1 MLRLP
6 ILILTNFLFKKL
18 EYFMHNKEIIQLDDS
33 LLYGQGSH
41 KKCFLHPHN
50 KNLCI
55 KIAYNEGGQKD
66 LIREIN
72 YIDVLKRRHKDY
84 SILPKYFGKVNTNLG
99 TGYVFEIIRDYNNG
113 RTQTLEDFITDLNL
127 FSQNYSLIVRLLK
140 ELKEKLYKNEIITM
154 VLFPENIL
162 FQKTDEN
169 TYRVRI
175 VNDMGSAVLIPLEY
189 HFKYFA
195 HTKILRRWKMFLDVL
210 RSSKYYSNLSD
221 RLIEEIK

>member
-1 MLRLP
+1 
-6 ILILTNFLFKKL
+6 
-18 EYFMHNKEIIQLDDS
+18 MHNKEILKLDDT

-127 FSQNYSLIVRLLK
+127 FSQNYSLIVSL
-140 ELKEKLYKNEIITM
+140 LKEKLYKNEIITM

-169 TYRVRI
+169 NYRVRI

-210 RSSKYYSNLSD
+210 RNKYASHLSEK
-221 RLIEEIK
+221 LIEEIK

>member
-1 MLRLP
+1 MLDKQ
-6 ILILTNFLFKKL
+6 IL
-18 EYFMHNKEIIQLDDS
+18 QLDDT

-99 TGYVFEIIRDYNNG
+99 TGYVFEIIRDYNND

-169 TYRVRI
+169 NYRVRI

-195 HTKILRRWKMFLDVL
+195 HTKILRRLKMFLDVL
-210 RSSKYYSNLSD
+210 RNKYASHLSEK
-221 RLIEEIK
+221 LIEEIK

>member
-1 MLRLP
+1 
-6 ILILTNFLFKKL
+6 
-18 EYFMHNKEIIQLDDS
+18 MHNKEIIQLDDS

-195 HTKILRRWKMFLDVL
+195 HTKILRRLKMFLDVL
-210 RSSKYYSNLSD
+210 RNKYASHLSEK
-221 RLIEEIK
+221 LIEEIK

>member
-1 MLRLP
+1 
-6 ILILTNFLFKKL
+6 
-18 EYFMHNKEIIQLDDS
+18 MHNKEIIQLDDS

-50 KNLCI
+50 KI

-195 HTKILRRWKMFLDVL
+195 HTKILRRWKMFLEVL
-210 RSSKYYSNLSD
+210 RNKYASHLSEK
-221 RLIEEIK
+221 LIEEFK

>member
-1 MLRLP
+1 
-6 ILILTNFLFKKL
+6 
-18 EYFMHNKEIIQLDDS
+18 MHNKEIIQLDDS

-55 KIAYNEGGQKD
+55 KIAYNEGWQKD

-210 RSSKYYSNLSD
+210 RNKYASHLSEK
-221 RLIEEIK
+221 LIEEIK

>member
-1 MLRLP
+1 
-6 ILILTNFLFKKL
+6 
-18 EYFMHNKEIIQLDDS
+18 MHNKEILQLDDT

-72 YIDVLKRRHKDY
+72 YIDVLKRRRKDY

-169 TYRVRI
+169 TYHVRI

-210 RSSKYYSNLSD
+210 RNKYASHLSEK
-221 RLIEEIK
+221 LIEEIK

>member
-1 MLRLP
+1 
-6 ILILTNFLFKKL
+6 
-18 EYFMHNKEIIQLDDS
+18 MHNKQILQLDDT

-99 TGYVFEIIRDYNNG
+99 TGYVFEIIRDYNND

-154 VLFPENIL
+154 VLFHENIL

-169 TYRVRI
+169 NYRVRI

-210 RSSKYYSNLSD
+210 RNKYASHLSEK
-221 RLIEEIK
+221 LIEEIK

>member
-1 MLRLP
+1 MLDKQ
-6 ILILTNFLFKKL
+6 IL
-18 EYFMHNKEIIQLDDS
+18 QLDDT

-84 SILPKYFGKVNTNLG
+84 SILPKYYGKVNTNLG
-99 TGYVFEIIRDYNNG
+99 TGYVFEIIRDYNNS

-210 RSSKYYSNLSD
+210 RSSKYYSNFSD

>member
-1 MLRLP
+1 
-6 ILILTNFLFKKL
+6 
-18 EYFMHNKEIIQLDDS
+18 MHNKEIIQLDDS

-169 TYRVRI
+169 NYRVRI

-189 HFKYFA
+189 YFTHFAY
-195 HTKILRRWKMFLDVL
+195 TKIKRRWLKFLDVL
-210 RSSKYYSNLSD
+210 RNNYKSELTDK
-221 RLIEEIK
+221 LIQEIK

>member
-1 MLRLP
+1 
-6 ILILTNFLFKKL
+6 
-18 EYFMHNKEIIQLDDS
+18 MHNKEIIQLDDS

-140 ELKEKLYKNEIITM
+140 EKLYKNEIITM

-210 RSSKYYSNLSD
+210 RNKYASHLSEK
-221 RLIEEIK
+221 LIEEIK

>member
-1 MLRLP
+1 
-6 ILILTNFLFKKL
+6 
-18 EYFMHNKEIIQLDDS
+18 MHNKEIIQLDDS

-154 VLFPENIL
+154 VLF
-162 FQKTDEN
+162 QKTDEN

-210 RSSKYYSNLSD
+210 RNKYASHLSEK
-221 RLIEEIK
+221 LIEEIK

>member
-1 MLRLP
+1 
-6 ILILTNFLFKKL
+6 
-18 EYFMHNKEIIQLDDS
+18 MHNKEIIQLDDS
-33 LLYGQGSH
+33 LLYGQVSH

-140 ELKEKLYKNEIITM
+140 ELKEKLYKNE
-154 VLFPENIL
+154 N
-162 FQKTDEN
+162 
-169 TYRVRI
+169 
-175 VNDMGSAVLIPLEY
+175 
-189 HFKYFA
+189 
-195 HTKILRRWKMFLDVL
+195 
-210 RSSKYYSNLSD
+210 
-221 RLIEEIK
+221 RLIW

>member
-1 MLRLP
+1 
-6 ILILTNFLFKKL
+6 
-18 EYFMHNKEIIQLDDS
+18 MHNKEILKLDDT

-210 RSSKYYSNLSD
+210 RNKYASHLSENLLKKSNNKTFTKAS
-221 RLIEEIK
+221 LI

>member
-1 MLRLP
+1 MLDKQ
-6 ILILTNFLFKKL
+6 IL
-18 EYFMHNKEIIQLDDS
+18 QLDDT

-140 ELKEKLYKNEIITM
+140 ELKDKLYKNEIITM

-169 TYRVRI
+169 NYRVRI

-221 RLIEEIK
+221 KLIEEIK

>member
-1 MLRLP
+1 MQ
-6 ILILTNFLFKKL
+6 
-18 EYFMHNKEIIQLDDS
+18 NKEVIQLDDS

-55 KIAYNEGGQKD
+55 KIAYNQGGQKD

-84 SILPKYFGKVNTNLG
+84 SILPQYFGKVNTNLG

-127 FSQNYSLIVRLLK
+127 FSQNYSLIVCLLK

-175 VNDMGSAVLIPLEY
+175 VNDMVSAVLIPLEY

-195 HTKILRRWKMFLDVL
+195 HTKILRRWKMFLEVL
-210 RSSKYYSNLSD
+210 RNKYASHLSEK
-221 RLIEEIK
+221 LIEEIK

>member
-1 MLRLP
+1 
-6 ILILTNFLFKKL
+6 
-18 EYFMHNKEIIQLDDS
+18 MHNKEIIQLDDS

-195 HTKILRRWKMFLDVL
+195 HTNILRRWKMFLEVL
-210 RSSKYYSNLSD
+210 RNKYASHLSEK
-221 RLIEEIK
+221 LIEEIK

>member
-1 MLRLP
+1 MTVYYMDKVLTKNVFY
-6 ILILTNFLFKKL
+6 ILIIK
-18 EYFMHNKEIIQLDDS
+18 I
-33 LLYGQGSH
+33 
-41 KKCFLHPHN
+41 
-50 KNLCI
+50 CI

-210 RSSKYYSNLSD
+210 RNKYASHLSEK
-221 RLIEEIK
+221 LIEEIK

>member
-1 MLRLP
+1 
-6 ILILTNFLFKKL
+6 
-18 EYFMHNKEIIQLDDS
+18 MHNKEFIQLDDS

-127 FSQNYSLIVRLLK
+127 FSQNYSLIVSLLK

-169 TYRVRI
+169 NYRVRI

-195 HTKILRRWKMFLDVL
+195 HTKILRRWKMFLEVL
-210 RSSKYYSNLSD
+210 RNKYASHLSEK
-221 RLIEEIK
+221 LIEEIK

>member
-1 MLRLP
+1 
-6 ILILTNFLFKKL
+6 
-18 EYFMHNKEIIQLDDS
+18 MHNKEIIQLDDS

-195 HTKILRRWKMFLDVL
+195 HTKILHRGKMFLEVL
-210 RSSKYYSNLSD
+210 RNKYASHLSEK
-221 RLIEEIK
+221 LIEEIK

>member
-1 MLRLP
+1 
-6 ILILTNFLFKKL
+6 
-18 EYFMHNKEIIQLDDS
+18 MHNKEIIQLDDS

-195 HTKILRRWKMFLDVL
+195 HTKILRRWKMFLEVL
-210 RSSKYYSNLSD
+210 RNKYASHLSEK
-221 RLIEEIK
+221 LIEEIK

>member
-1 MLRLP
+1 
-6 ILILTNFLFKKL
+6 
-18 EYFMHNKEIIQLDDS
+18 MHNKEIIQLDDS

-41 KKCFLHPHN
+41 KKCFLHPQN

-162 FQKTDEN
+162 FQKTNEN

-189 HFKYFA
+189 YFTHFA
-195 HTKILRRWKMFLDVL
+195 HTKIKRRWLKFLDVL
-210 RSSKYYSNLSD
+210 RNNYKSELTDK
-221 RLIEEIK
+221 LIQEIK

>member
-1 MLRLP
+1 M
-6 ILILTNFLFKKL
+6 
-18 EYFMHNKEIIQLDDS
+18 
-33 LLYGQGSH
+33 LYGQGSH

-99 TGYVFEIIRDYNNG
+99 TGYVFEIIRDYNND

-169 TYRVRI
+169 NYRVRI

-210 RSSKYYSNLSD
+210 RNKYASHLSEK
-221 RLIEEIK
+221 LIEEIK

>member
-1 MLRLP
+1 
-6 ILILTNFLFKKL
+6 
-18 EYFMHNKEIIQLDDS
+18 MHNKEIIQLDDS

-55 KIAYNEGGQKD
+55 KIAYNEGRQKD

-195 HTKILRRWKMFLDVL
+195 HTKILRRWKMFLEVL
-210 RSSKYYSNLSD
+210 RNKYASHLSEK
-221 RLIEEIK
+221 LIEEIK

>member
-1 MLRLP
+1 MLDKQ
-6 ILILTNFLFKKL
+6 IL
-18 EYFMHNKEIIQLDDS
+18 QLDDT

-99 TGYVFEIIRDYNNG
+99 TGYVFEIIRDYNND

-169 TYRVRI
+169 NYRVRI

-210 RSSKYYSNLSD
+210 RNKYASHLSEKI
-221 RLIEEIK
+221 IEEIK

>member
-1 MLRLP
+1 
-6 ILILTNFLFKKL
+6 
-18 EYFMHNKEIIQLDDS
+18 MHNKEILKLDDT

-127 FSQNYSLIVRLLK
+127 FSQNYSLIVSLLK

-169 TYRVRI
+169 NYRVRI

-210 RSSKYYSNLSD
+210 RNKYASHLSEK
-221 RLIEEIK
+221 LIEEIK

>member
-1 MLRLP
+1 
-6 ILILTNFLFKKL
+6 
-18 EYFMHNKEIIQLDDS
+18 MHNKEIIQLDDS

-175 VNDMGSAVLIPLEY
+175 VNNMGSAVLIPLEY

-210 RSSKYYSNLSD
+210 RNKYASHLSEK
-221 RLIEEIK
+221 LIEEIK

>member
-1 MLRLP
+1 
-6 ILILTNFLFKKL
+6 
-18 EYFMHNKEIIQLDDS
+18 MHNKEIIQLDDS

-162 FQKTDEN
+162 FQKIDEN

-210 RSSKYYSNLSD
+210 RNKYASHLSEK
-221 RLIEEIK
+221 LIEEIK

>member
-1 MLRLP
+1 M
-6 ILILTNFLFKKL
+6 
-18 EYFMHNKEIIQLDDS
+18 YNKEIIQLDDS

-84 SILPKYFGKVNTNLG
+84 SILPKYYGKVNTNLG

-210 RSSKYYSNLSD
+210 RNKYASHLSEK
-221 RLIEEIK
+221 LIEEIK

>member
-1 MLRLP
+1 M
-6 ILILTNFLFKKL
+6 
-18 EYFMHNKEIIQLDDS
+18 EYFIHNKEIIQLDDS

-195 HTKILRRWKMFLDVL
+195 HTKILRRWKMFLEVL
-210 RSSKYYSNLSD
+210 RNKYASHLSEK
-221 RLIEEIK
+221 LIEEIK